1 MKETDK
7 QQYITEQMKEHI
19 DEQIDLLLEEIR
31 FSLKERIQKNI
42 NDGVQNPDNFEEKY
56 EIRYFTIENNGIKSI
71 NIYVNPSLEKD
82 IEKLDR
88 TRNQLKQISLKKK
101 FLVFDY
107 GNNQM

>member
-7 QQYITEQMKEHI
+7 QQYINEQMKEHI
-19 DEQIDLLLEEIR
+19 NEQIDLLLEEIR

-107 GNNQM
+107 GNNQ

>member
-1 MKETDK
+1 MKGTDK

-19 DEQIDLLLEEIR
+19 NEQIDLLLEEIR

>member
-7 QQYITEQMKEHI
+7 QQYINEQMKEHI
-19 DEQIDLLLEEIR
+19 NEQIDLLLEEIR

>member
-19 DEQIDLLLEEIR
+19 NEQIDLLLEEIR

-56 EIRYFTIENNGIKSI
+56 EIRYSTIENNGIKSI

>member
-19 DEQIDLLLEEIR
+19 NEQIDLLLEEIR

>member
-1 MKETDK
+1 MKETDR

-19 DEQIDLLLEEIR
+19 NEQIDLLLEEIR

-107 GNNQM
+107 GNNQI

>member
-1 MKETDK
+1 MKETDR

-19 DEQIDLLLEEIR
+19 NEQIDLLLEEIR

-101 FLVFDY
+101 FLVFDH